1 MTQSSIQAYESKVR
15 VKQNQ
20 QMHKTLLIMVMRLT
34 NKLPKKTKVEEKYN
48 SLKQAIAGLTPDLA
62 PLQTAKTQLQNDIDQ
77 PTSTTGMTSASV
89 ATFNENFQQLELKF
103 KKLTVY

>member
-1 MTQSSIQAYESKVR
+1 
-15 VKQNQ
+15 
-20 QMHKTLLIMVMRLT
+20 MRLT
-34 NKLPKKTKVEEKYN
+34 NKLPKKNKSRRKIQQ
-48 SLKQAIAGLTPDLA
+48 LKTSNCRINTRLGTI
-62 PLQTAKTQLQNDIDQ
+62 TNCKTQLQNDIDQ

>member
-1 MTQSSIQAYESKVR
+1 M
-15 VKQNQ
+15 
-20 QMHKTLLIMVMRLT
+20 
-34 NKLPKKTKVEEKYN
+34 
-48 SLKQAIAGLTPDLA
+48 A

-103 KKLTVY
+103 KKLTVLASHPDVATIRQNVTAANATKSALMKHVMTYQSIKRL